1 MSPLINGVIYN
12 ALFQFTPHGD
22 KMLSQ
27 LVNVVFMTSLLARCF
42 KNKYINDSTLLKV

>member
-1 MSPLINGVIYN
+1 MASPLINGIIHN

-27 LVNVVFMTSLLARCF
+27 LVNVMHSGLVH
-42 KNKYINDSTLLKV
+42 TLLHH